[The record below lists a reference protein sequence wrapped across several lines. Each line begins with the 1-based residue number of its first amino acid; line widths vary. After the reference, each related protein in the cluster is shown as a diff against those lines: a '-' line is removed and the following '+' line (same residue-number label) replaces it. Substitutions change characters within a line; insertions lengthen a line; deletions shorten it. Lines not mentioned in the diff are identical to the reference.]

1 MLLQDNY
8 EIFTAENGRE
18 ALKVF
23 STKSINLVLLD
34 ILMPDMSG
42 IDVLKKIK
50 EAGNGVEVVMVTAV
64 SDIKIGVEAMKLGA
78 YDYITKPF
86 EINNVLA
93 VVKRAIEKQSLLMEV
108 KYLKHEIERY
118 HEFENIVGKNKKM
131 IELYKL
137 IDKVSPTDSTVL
149 ILGESGTGKEL
160 VARAIHKRSLRAEKP
175 FIAIGCAAIPEGLL
189 ECELFGAEKGAFTGA
204 YSLKIG
210 KFELAHRGTIFLDEV
225 DCLSLSLQ
233 AKLLRV
239 LQEKEAV
246 RVGGSRSI
254 KTDVRIVASSNKDLK
269 KEVEAGN
276 FREDLFYRLNVIPI
290 TLPPLRERK
299 DDIPLLVTHFLNEYN
314 KTMNK
319 QIQGFSKEVID
330 AFIKYDWPGNIRE
343 LKNIIE
349 RIVVLVDKKIVSMHN
364 LPIDVIMHIKV
375 PINELP
381 LREAQFEFERQYLLK
396 IMEKTRWNKT
406 RAAKA
411 LGIHR
416 NTLLLKLNQLGL
428 KRPQ

>member
-1 MLLQDNY
+1 
-8 EIFTAENGRE
+8 
-18 ALKVF
+18 
-23 STKSINLVLLD
+23 
-34 ILMPDMSG
+34 
-42 IDVLKKIK
+42 
-50 EAGNGVEVVMVTAV
+50 
-64 SDIKIGVEAMKLGA
+64 
-78 YDYITKPF
+78 
-86 EINNVLA
+86 
-93 VVKRAIEKQSLLMEV
+93 
-108 KYLKHEIERY
+108 
-118 HEFENIVGKNKKM
+118 
-131 IELYKL
+131 
-137 IDKVSPTDSTVL
+137 
-149 ILGESGTGKEL
+149 
-160 VARAIHKRSLRAEKP
+160 
-175 FIAIGCAAIPEGLL
+175 
-189 ECELFGAEKGAFTGA
+189 
-204 YSLKIG
+204 
-210 KFELAHRGTIFLDEV
+210 V

-254 KTDVRIVASSNKDLK
+254 KTDVRIVASSNKDLR

-299 DDIPLLVTHFLNEYN
+299 DDIPMLVTHFLNEYN
-314 KTMNK
+314 KTINK

-381 LREAQFEFERQYLLK
+381 LRDAQFEFERQYLLK

-406 RAAKA
+406 RAAEV

-428 KRPQ
+428 KRPS